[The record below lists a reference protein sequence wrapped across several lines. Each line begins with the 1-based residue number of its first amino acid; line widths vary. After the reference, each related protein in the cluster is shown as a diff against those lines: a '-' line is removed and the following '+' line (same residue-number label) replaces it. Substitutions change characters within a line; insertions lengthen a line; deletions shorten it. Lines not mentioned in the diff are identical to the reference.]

1 MPIVPSAKTLSA
13 TSTHMTTDL
22 HVEAGAATVSP
33 PLWSAAR
40 QDPQPP
46 AGRRGPLRTIL
57 GFLDDA
63 VLLLLVVLLFPL
75 GILLVGTPVA
85 LLVRVL
91 IQIARRL

>member
-1 MPIVPSAKTLSA
+1 
-13 TSTHMTTDL
+13 MTGDL
-22 HVEAGAATVSP
+22 HVEARATTASP
-33 PLWSAAR
+33 PLWSASP

-46 AGRRGPLRTIL
+46 AGRRGQLRTIL
-57 GFLDDA
+57 GFLDDG

>member
-1 MPIVPSAKTLSA
+1 
-13 TSTHMTTDL
+13 MTADL
-22 HVEAGAATVSP
+22 RVEAGAAPVSP
-33 PLWSAAR
+33 PFLRESR
-40 QDPQPP
+40 HDRGPRP
-46 AGRRGPLRTIL
+46 GRSGPLRTML

-63 VLLLLVVLLFPL
+63 VLLLLVILLFPL